1 MACRGA
7 SRADVNAFPL
17 NHMDLFAKSPAPSS
31 AADLGMIP
39 NGAYLV
45 AVRDQLELALR
56 RGWVEFKDS
65 PDWGKFVDT
74 FERLGRAGFYEADIR
89 EWLPNPAYDNAARR
103 ICEPFRILAG
113 QLGLSLMSDTPGD
126 WSTSTELHIGEI
138 DARVFLMLVY
148 RNGTSVGALRLIFPH
163 RHDRFD
169 FPTPPSLEI
178 VETKG

>member
-1 MACRGA
+1 MT
-7 SRADVNAFPL
+7 AF
-17 NHMDLFAKSPAPSS
+17 ATSPDPSS
-31 AADLGMIP
+31 AVDVGITP

-45 AVRDQLELALR
+45 AVRDQLEFALR

-65 PDWGKFVDT
+65 PEWQKFVDT

-138 DARVFLMLVY
+138 DARAFLMPVY
-148 RNGTSVGALRLIFPH
+148 RNGASVGTLRLIFQH

-169 FPTPPSLEI
+169 FPTAPSLEV